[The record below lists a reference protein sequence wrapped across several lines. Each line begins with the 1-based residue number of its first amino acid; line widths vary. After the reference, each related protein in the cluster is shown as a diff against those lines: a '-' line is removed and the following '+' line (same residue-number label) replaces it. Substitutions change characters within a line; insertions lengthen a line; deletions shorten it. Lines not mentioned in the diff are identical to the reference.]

1 MLQRQIMSRYWNQDT
16 LGILRGAQNVIN
28 AMVKHQEVQCKQI
41 WENSSVKSIVEE
53 ASSSVNRG
61 ICQSLS
67 QGSIQVS
74 TYWHR
79 HMLIFYDILKL
90 KPWVRDWLFSTCI
103 FTLCDTVPCRAVYA
117 MKMTGFSLDDWIY

>member
-1 MLQRQIMSRYWNQDT
+1 MSRYWNQDI

-28 AMVKHQEVQCKQI
+28 AMVKQQEVQCKQI

-67 QGSIQVS
+67 HGSIQVS

-79 HMLIFYDILKL
+79 HILIF
-90 KPWVRDWLFSTCI
+90 
-103 FTLCDTVPCRAVYA
+103 
-117 MKMTGFSLDDWIY
+117 

>member
-1 MLQRQIMSRYWNQDT
+1 MLQRQIMSRYWNQDI

-28 AMVKHQEVQCKQI
+28 AMVKQQEVHCKQI

-61 ICQSLS
+61 IYQSLS

-79 HMLIFYDILKL
+79 HILIFYNTLKF
-90 KPWVRDWLFSTCI
+90 KPWIWEWFISMYI
-103 FTLCDTVPCRAVYA
+103 FTLCDIVVCTVVNT
-117 MKMTGFSLDDWIY
+117 MKMMGSSPDDWIY